1 MLAVKAAV
9 TGLTTTGANVFR
21 SRVDP
26 LQRKELPALIVR
38 WPQATEDIS
47 ADSFPAPRIT
57 DRTLRI
63 EVAAV
68 VATKDAFDADLIQ
81 IRSEVEV
88 ALAMPIAG
96 PWKHI
101 TLRRVDFTLTG
112 TAEQPTGEVS
122 MLYEARYFVVENAP
136 ETAL

>member
-1 MLAVKAAV
+1 MQAVKAAV
-9 TGLTTTGANVFR
+9 TGLPTTGANVFR

-26 LQRKELPALIVR
+26 LERKELPALIVR

-47 ADSFPAPRIT
+47 ADQFPAPRIT

-68 VATKDAFDADLIQ
+68 VATKNEFDADLIQ
-81 IRSEVEV
+81 IRLEVET
-88 ALAMPIAG
+88 ALAMPIVG

-101 TLRRVDFTLTG
+101 TLRRVDFMLTG
-112 TAEQPTGEVS
+112 TGEKPTGEAS
-122 MLYEARYFVVENAP
+122 LLYEARYFVVENAP
-136 ETAL
+136 GTAL